1 MTPEGGLVVTGVWL
15 PQQERSAPLAKFQMK
30 QTLFP
35 ELGKPI
41 FHIPFPGH
49 TDWVKV
55 GHSTWVKIVG
65 AHVMQMCGQ
74 WNVEPS
80 VEKTHPSTGQGGEGP
95 GKGANSGTGREL
107 ELGQN
112 CAFWFALDSPCL
124 VLLSHYNYY

>member
-41 FHIPFPGH
+41 FHIPFPSH

-80 VEKTHPSTGQGGEGP
+80 VEKTHPSTGQGSQFR
-95 GKGANSGTGREL
+95 KGREPIQEQWSWDRTVHSGL
-107 ELGQN
+107 PWT
-112 CAFWFALDSPCL
+112 AP
-124 VLLSHYNYY
+124 V